1 MIGNNEFSTSP
12 LSFAIF
18 AKKNVLAAA
27 IMLFN
32 DEILDEDEMFCVFS
46 KLNRKNPPFPYWNYD
61 RIEKQMDDMSSA
73 EIKSEF
79 RFGHSELPLLA
90 EALQIPQYFVC
101 SNGTVASGMEG
112 LLMLLKRFA
121 YPCRLSDMIPRFLTL
136 SSRNQ
141 FDFGW
146 GYRLHLPYQWPSTA
160 RLEPALVRATAT
172 REVCLCYSPE
182 RGCTE

>member
-1 MIGNNEFSTSP
+1 
-12 LSFAIF
+12 
-18 AKKNVLAAA
+18 
-27 IMLFN
+27 MLFN
-32 DEILDEDEMFCVFS
+32 DEILDEDEIFCVFS
-46 KLNRKNPPFPYWNYD
+46 ELNRKNPPFPYWNYD

-141 FDFGW
+141 FDFG
-146 GYRLHLPYQWPSTA
+146 
-160 RLEPALVRATAT
+160 
-172 REVCLCYSPE
+172 
-182 RGCTE
+182 

>member
-1 MIGNNEFSTSP
+1 M
-12 LSFAIF
+12 
-18 AKKNVLAAA
+18 
-27 IMLFN
+27 
-32 DEILDEDEMFCVFS
+32 FS

-121 YPCRLSDMIPRFLTL
+121 YPCRLSDMIPRFGRSVPEISLILAKVTDHIYCTNGHL
-136 SSRNQ
+136 LQDLNQ
-141 FDFGW
+141 PW
-146 GYRLHLPYQWPSTA
+146 
-160 RLEPALVRATAT
+160 LEPQQLESFACAIRDFKN
-172 REVCLCYSPE
+172 
-182 RGCTE
+182 

>member
-1 MIGNNEFSTSP
+1 M
-12 LSFAIF
+12 F

-46 KLNRKNPPFPYWNYD
+46 ELNRKNPPFPYWNYD

-112 LLMLLKRFA
+112 LRHGRSVPEISLILAEVTDHIYRTNGHPLQD
-121 YPCRLSDMIPRFLTL
+121 L
-136 SSRNQ
+136 NQ
-141 FDFGW
+141 
-146 GYRLHLPYQWPSTA
+146 P
-160 RLEPALVRATAT
+160 
-172 REVCLCYSPE
+172 
-182 RGCTE
+182 

>member
-1 MIGNNEFSTSP
+1 M
-12 LSFAIF
+12 F

-27 IMLFN
+27 ITLFN
-32 DEILDEDEMFCVFS
+32 DEILNEDEMFCVFS

-101 SNGTVASGMEG
+101 SNGTVASRMEG
-112 LLMLLKRFA
+112 HIRVA
-121 YPCRLSDMIPRFLTL
+121 
-136 SSRNQ
+136 
-141 FDFGW
+141 
-146 GYRLHLPYQWPSTA
+146 
-160 RLEPALVRATAT
+160 
-172 REVCLCYSPE
+172 
-182 RGCTE
+182 